1 MSAVDPVV
9 PTSGAREQSRSPD
22 VVISWVLYGL
32 QLAGEALLAPFWLMS
47 VMMTDSCG
55 SVADEPAVCDGNYFA
70 AFFVA
75 FACLLVAAFVAT
87 PVAIIVAGRTGKPR
101 WPWPVLTIV
110 LLIAATA
117 GYVYAFTR

>member
-1 MSAVDPVV
+1 VDPDGS
-9 PTSGAREQSRSPD
+9 TSGAREQSRSSD
-22 VVISWVLYGL
+22 VVVSWVLYGL

-70 AFFVA
+70 TFFVA
-75 FACLLVAAFVAT
+75 FACLLVVAFVAT
-87 PVAIIVAGRTGKPR
+87 PLAIIVAGRKGRPR
-101 WPWPVLTIV
+101 WPWPVLAIV

-117 GYVYAFTR
+117 GYMYAFTR